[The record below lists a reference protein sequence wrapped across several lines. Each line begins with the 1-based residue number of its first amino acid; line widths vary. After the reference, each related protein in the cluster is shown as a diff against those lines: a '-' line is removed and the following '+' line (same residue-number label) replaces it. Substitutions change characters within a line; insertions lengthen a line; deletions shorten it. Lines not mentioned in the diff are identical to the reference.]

1 MSPVQSKY
9 VVSAAIVNHVIQK
22 TLKHFEKDLG
32 KGVIGGVF
40 IQFSSDQVDYISK
53 A

>member
-9 VVSAAIVNHVIQK
+9 VVAAAIVNHVIQK

-32 KGVIGGVF
+32 KGVIGEVLY
-40 IQFSSDQVDYISK
+40 SYNLVLDNVK
-53 A
+53 